1 MHSIL
6 GYSEIENTQNIQKKR
21 ENFQN
26 SIQEKRIKKNTST
39 KSKKINAI
47 LESIDDDSDVED
59 NHLNNLLPPPPQLQS
74 RDINSTGS
82 ITNTNYTPETSNT
95 QNDSEISQE
104 AFNNLENGMEYR
116 ENYYKQYVPYYTT
129 ASNSQSLDGEKDLL
143 IEKLNYMIHLLEEQK
158 EEKTGHI
165 TEELILYSFLGVFII
180 FVIDS
185 FARVGK
191 YVR

>member
-1 MHSIL
+1 MPTIL
-6 GYSEIENTQNIQKKR
+6 GYSELENSQMTQKNR
-21 ENFQN
+21 ESFQN
-26 SIQEKRIKKNTST
+26 TIQEKKKRKNTST

-47 LESIDDDSDVED
+47 LESIDDDSDDEG
-59 NHLNNLLPPPPQLQS
+59 NHLNTILLPAPQLQS
-74 RDINSTGS
+74 RESTPDSSHSGSNSPNESLQTDG
-82 ITNTNYTPETSNT
+82 
-95 QNDSEISQE
+95 EISRE
-104 AFNNLENGMEYR
+104 TFDNLENGMAYR
-116 ENYYKQYVPYYTT
+116 DNYYKQYVPYYTT
-129 ASNSQSLDGEKDLL
+129 PSNSQSLDGEKDLL